1 MTFGLVD
8 VAPNGKGTGGA
19 PIFSG
24 NVVLTELQDRCP
36 LYIVRGVPDDST
48 RTSLDNRFVMGKLA

>member
-1 MTFGLVD
+1 MLP
-8 VAPNGKGTGGA
+8 PNGKGTGGA

-24 NVVLTELQDRCP
+24 NVVLTELQDRCH